1 MIAVFVC
8 LLGNRRRP
16 HIATVKPQ
24 KNMSDSKNYI
34 PLSERLQQDVWHD
47 NFVPKYS
54 ALASVKPSKLV
65 LIGVWLI
72 FAPGALGAIAV
83 GLSTLSDSPDL
94 ATAVLSLIGPVLFFM
109 LAAAIL
115 FTQTRR
121 YRLAK
126 LQSDD
131 NGDEADDT
139 NYAPGQG
146 VTKS

>member
-1 MIAVFVC
+1 
-8 LLGNRRRP
+8 
-16 HIATVKPQ
+16 
-24 KNMSDSKNYI
+24 MSESEKYT

-54 ALASVKPSKLV
+54 ALASAKPSKLV
-65 LIGVWLI
+65 LVGVWLI
-72 FAPGALGAIAV
+72 FAPWALGAIAV

-94 ATAVLSLIGPVLFFM
+94 VTAVLSSIGPTLFFI

-115 FTQTRR
+115 YTQTQR

-126 LQSDD
+126 SRSDD
-131 NGDEADDT
+131 YGDEDDD
-139 NYAPGQG
+139 ASHGSVEG